1 MFGGH
6 SPALARVNGF
16 GFEHL
21 SGYISVSPQLLA
33 SSIKWPSMKRN
44 TNSKIRAGI
53 DPDLAL
59 SCASRVGIQDLVSR
73 LIDEGALVNQN
84 SQLAG
89 GKIHMSM
96 SPLDA
101 AAASGHAVILQQLI
115 AKGAELETSTL
126 LSATRNGHRQ
136 ITELLL
142 QEKAYGM
149 ETISEALISAVEGG
163 HILVAKLL
171 LDHGADIEVYDRWH
185 VRPLHTAAHDGNL
198 EMLKL
203 LLDGGADINSAGG
216 DRGSGIKGSAIQ
228 DAAYRGD
235 MRMVQYLIERGA
247 EIDMYRLGLPNA
259 LQNAASKG
267 HTALI
272 KVLLSAGAE
281 LESDGGHG
289 TALQSAIAGD
299 QPDIVLLL
307 LEHGANLDLFGE
319 VRDWKNKPL
328 PSPLLH
334 ATMEGHVGIV
344 KLLLEHGADVNAPSW
359 YWGSSNLP
367 LHTAAGKGD
376 IETLQML
383 LKHGANVDA
392 QTEDGASATH
402 SAARMGQH
410 EALSLLFFEYHANPS
425 LSLVNGSLALHS
437 AASSGYPK
445 CIELCLKAGIDV
457 NARNNSGRTAL
468 HWAAEKGYHSA
479 VQLLLDRGVDSG
491 VKEIGTNM
499 TALDIAKQ
507 KAWEQPKNKSRQDL
521 VRILG
526 GKGGRINSLAVR
538 LGIK

>member
-1 MFGGH
+1 
-6 SPALARVNGF
+6 
-16 GFEHL
+16 
-21 SGYISVSPQLLA
+21 
-33 SSIKWPSMKRN
+33 MKRN
-44 TNSKIRAGI
+44 TNFKVGAGI
-53 DPDLAL
+53 DADLAL
-59 SCASRVGIQDLVSR
+59 SCASRVGMQDLVSR

-84 SQLAG
+84 PDLVSRREHR
-89 GKIHMSM
+89 KYM
-96 SPLDA
+96 SPLTA

-115 AKGAELETSTL
+115 AKGAEIETSTL
-126 LSATRNGHRQ
+126 LSATRNVHGQ

-142 QEKAYGM
+142 QGKAYDM
-149 ETISEALISAVEGG
+149 ETISEALISAVKGG
-163 HILVAKLL
+163 HISITKLL
-171 LDHGADIEVYDRWH
+171 LDHGADIEIYDRWH
-185 VRPLHTAAHDGNL
+185 VRPLHTAAHNGNL

-203 LLDGGADINSAGG
+203 LLDRGADINSAGG
-216 DRGSGIKGSAIQ
+216 DPGRRIKGSAIQ

-235 MRMVQYLIERGA
+235 IRMVQYLIERGA
-247 EIDMYRLGLPNA
+247 GIDMYGLGLPNA

-267 HTALI
+267 HITLI
-272 KVLLSAGAE
+272 KFLLSAGAE

-307 LEHGANLDLFGE
+307 LEHGANLDLVGE
-319 VRDWKNKPL
+319 GRDRKTESL

-334 ATMEGHVGIV
+334 ATMEGHMEIV

-376 IETLQML
+376 IEILQML

-392 QTEDGASATH
+392 QTEDGGSAIH
-402 SAARMGQH
+402 LAARKGQH
-410 EALSLLFFEYHANPS
+410 EALSLLLFEYHANPS

-437 AASSGYPK
+437 AASHGYPK
-445 CIELCLKAGIDV
+445 CIELCLEAGIDV

-468 HWAAEKGYHSA
+468 HWAAEEGSHSA

-521 VRILG
+521 VRILT
-526 GKGGRINSLAVR
+526 GKEVGLSALRSD
-538 LGIK
+538 